1 MNKGEMRAH
10 FIALLNRSDCPDALA
25 NTFID
30 QGMGRI
36 LRTLRIPSMEKKQSY
51 SVSSA
56 GGLYSVVLPSD
67 LIETIDIYHDGVG
80 LVRLPMH
87 EMVANQKTGT
97 LGSPEFF
104 TREQGTFLLYPM
116 PTSGTLFINYYGE
129 LPAITSDSDSN
140 SLTILAADAIIYTA
154 LSYAADYFLDERG
167 ALFDGKS
174 VAFVNEIQEQADTA
188 ESSGGIQVMRPTVR
202 FED

>member
-1 MNKGEMRAH
+1 MNKGELRTH
-10 FIALLNRSDCPDALA
+10 FLALLNRSDCTDALA

-30 QGMGRI
+30 QSMGRI
-36 LRTLRIPSMEKKQSY
+36 LRTLRIPSMEKKQTYAIS
-51 SVSSA
+51 SV
-56 GGLYSVVLPSD
+56 GGLYSIVLPAD
-67 LIETIDIYHDGVG
+67 LIEAIDIYYDGIG

-87 EMVANQKTGT
+87 DMVANQKTGG
-97 LGSPEFF
+97 LGSPQFF

-116 PTSGTLFINYYGE
+116 PTTGTLFINYYGE
-129 LPAITSDSDSN
+129 LPAVTSDSDSN